1 MLIKETLI
9 VLEELDRLLTEKESV
24 FDYSV
29 IQGGKK
35 QSEEEVKEAILN
47 NLLSF
52 FRGFKYVRDI
62 KILGERLQFFIP
74 EDKLDWFEKWRGK
87 SKAIQNG
94 NLHLFSYNADGGYL
108 IEIQ

>member
-1 MLIKETLI
+1 MLEKTLKI
-9 VLEELDRLLTEKESV
+9 IDDIDRLMAEKESV

-29 IQGGKK
+29 IQGGKTIK
-35 QSEEEVKEAILN
+35 EEEIKEAILS
-47 NLLSF
+47 NLLAF

-74 EDKLDWFEKWRGK
+74 EDKLEWFEKWKGR
-87 SKAIQNG
+87 SKAIENG
-94 NLHLFSYNADGGYL
+94 KLHLFSYNTKDGYI

>member
-1 MLIKETLI
+1 MLIKETLRL
-9 VLEELDRLLTEKESV
+9 LEELDRLLTEKESV

-35 QSEEEVKEAILN
+35 QSENEVKEAILN

-52 FRGFKYVRDI
+52 FKGFKYVKDI

-74 EDKLDWFEKWRGK
+74 EDKLDWFEKWKGK
-87 SKAIQNG
+87 SKAIENG
-94 NLHLFSYNADGGYL
+94 KLKLFSYNAKDGYI

>member
-1 MLIKETLI
+1 MLEKTLKI
-9 VLEELDRLLTEKESV
+9 IDDIDRLLTEKESV

-35 QSEEEVKEAILN
+35 QSEEVKEAILN

-74 EDKLDWFEKWRGK
+74 EDKLDWFENWRGR